1 MKKFV
6 SLLCAMILIVG
17 MLAVGMTAASAA
29 TAAQTIVDV
38 KAGDEVSYS
47 LVWSDLPEK
56 VIGTD
61 FSVYYDPSAFTIE
74 SVADFNNNTDSD
86 EWVATINPD
95 KAGTGEVLCNW
106 SIINGGVSFETKRA
120 ALTVNLKATENTSAH
135 LSYYVRY
142 LYGDSAFES
151 AGTPQISDYTFTCD
165 VKVNGQAV
173 LTDAQPEL
181 NVDKPQDIGQFMNS
195 VTGQSADAAVNVAEG
210 IGLDTITDNGSG
222 SANAN
227 QNSGSGNAA
236 STTAANDA
244 TSATGKSNTPG
255 EKNGSIAAATSAD
268 GKPVETGEIASDAAA
283 TGSKGGSNTILWIII
298 AAIVV
303 IAGCGIGYFFINKKR
318 NASISEDE

>member
-1 MKKFV
+1 MKKFL

-29 TAAQTIVDV
+29 EAAQTVVDV
-38 KAGDEVSYS
+38 KAGDEVTYA
-47 LVWSDLPEK
+47 LYWSDLPEK

-61 FSVYYDPSAFTIE
+61 FSVYYDPSAFQIE

-106 SIINGGVSFETKRA
+106 SIINGGVNFSDKRA
-120 ALTVNLKATENTSAH
+120 ALTVNLKATEDTSAH
-135 LSYYVRY
+135 LSYYIRY

-151 AGTPQISDYTFTCD
+151 EGTPQISQYTFTCD

-181 NVDKPQDIGQFMNS
+181 NVEQPQDIGQFLNS

-210 IGLDTITDNGSG
+210 VGLDTITNNGNN
-222 SANAN
+222 NAN
-227 QNSGSGNAA
+227 QNNGGNNTASAA
-236 STTAANDA
+236 ANSTT
-244 TSATGKSNTPG
+244 SPTGKSNTPG
-255 EKNGSIAAATSAD
+255 EKNGTIAAATTAD
-268 GKPVETGEIASDAAA
+268 GKTAETGETTSDIAA
-283 TGSKGGSNTILWIII
+283 TGTKGGSNTILWIII

-303 IAGCGIGYFFINKKR
+303 VAGCGVGYFFIRKKR
-318 NASISEDE
+318 NAAIPKDE